1 MLPPHCNEHMTKERR
16 PQPLLISL
24 HYISFIYQ
32 IGLGSS
38 LFLRILMQ
46 DSFLTQLN
54 DSLVDKW
61 VVPTG
66 DNKIGKL
73 PQDHAEDS

>member
-1 MLPPHCNEHMTKERR
+1 
-16 PQPLLISL
+16 
-24 HYISFIYQ
+24 
-32 IGLGSS
+32 
-38 LFLRILMQ
+38 MQ